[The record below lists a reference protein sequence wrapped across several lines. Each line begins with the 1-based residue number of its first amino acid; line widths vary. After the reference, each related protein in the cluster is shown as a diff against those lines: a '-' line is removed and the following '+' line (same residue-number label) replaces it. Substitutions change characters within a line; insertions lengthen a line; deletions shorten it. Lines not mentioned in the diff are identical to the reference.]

1 MLRLKF
7 RYIDMKILVG
17 GPSATAAMGM
27 TLSTKLLSISDNG
40 DALVGGEHG
49 QLIWVR
55 RTLGK
60 EVVLSIKGKQAVGRY
75 DPDGTGP
82 TNLPWSC
89 ELALLYNPPRGVL
102 RSFFSLKTKE

>member
-1 MLRLKF
+1 MTVHHITDVPTAQHGKTQVLRLKF

-55 RTLGK
+55 RIL
-60 EVVLSIKGKQAVGRY
+60 
-75 DPDGTGP
+75 
-82 TNLPWSC
+82 
-89 ELALLYNPPRGVL
+89 
-102 RSFFSLKTKE
+102 